1 MRVSRDVWV
10 FHIPS
15 RTSHAQ
21 STRRSRPM
29 CSTNCRVR
37 RKLAWQLP
45 AESALAFPPVASPSA
60 CPLPRTASGKPVR
73 QSRAEGPRA
82 GRGPCDTPEQGR
94 AFPALHAAARPF
106 AVGRRRERIS
116 LRTGTKLQT
125 LSGPD
130 DSTRSRGS
138 QLPTRTTG
146 RITAPPAPR
155 DHGPGEERVSTKT
168 PDVTSLSARTG
179 ALRGAGTRPPVDT
192 DVGDSAYFSDD
203 REIDSE
209 AGQVLHA
216 S

>member
-1 MRVSRDVWV
+1 MPCFSRCTRVTDVRVNRDVWV

-15 RTSHAQ
+15 RTSDAQ

-60 CPLPRTASGKPVR
+60 CPLPRTASGKPAR

-146 RITAPPAPR
+146 RNHSASCPAGSRAGRGESLDEDAGCHLPVGEDRRAPR
-155 DHGPGEERVSTKT
+155 GGDEATSRHGRWRQR
-168 PDVTSLSARTG
+168 LF
-179 ALRGAGTRPPVDT
+179 L
-192 DVGDSAYFSDD
+192 
-203 REIDSE
+203 
-209 AGQVLHA
+209 
-216 S
+216 